1 MGKINLRE
9 FDFDLGSAAIGA
21 LGGIGAMG
29 VPLAAAA
36 FIGGRRRKAAEQK
49 ETDEANAAR
58 EAAEEASRNE
68 QQQIYNDALTRL
80 SETGLRDA
88 YEYGIN
94 PQTGQPW
101 RTERN
106 YGTTEH
112 INNTISAIEKH
123 KKGEEQ
129 KRILGSSQGAI
140 TVPGSQAVNLT
151 TTQQKQIAAER
162 KTRLQ
167 EIMDRL
173 DHATKVHSENKDN
186 LARINEIRNQ
196 VNRALGFREGSGFFP
211 SELSPL
217 TGTNSFHEMA
227 NNVVG
232 HMDRNP
238 ELFPVPPT
246 TKKKKQTNE
255 SVHTPI
261 WFNRI

>member
-36 FIGGRRRKAAEQK
+36 FIGGRRRRAAEQK
-49 ETDEANAAR
+49 ETDEENEANAAR
-58 EAAEEASRNE
+58 QAARQAAEQASRD
-68 QQQIYNDALTRL
+68 DALTRL
-80 SETGLRDA
+80 SETGLRNE
-88 YEYGIN
+88 YEYGMN

-101 RTERN
+101 RTENN

-151 TTQQKQIAAER
+151 TTQQRQIAAER

-217 TGTNSFHEMA
+217 TGTNSFHETA

-232 HMDRNP
+232 HMNRNP
-238 ELFPVPPT
+238 ELFPVPP